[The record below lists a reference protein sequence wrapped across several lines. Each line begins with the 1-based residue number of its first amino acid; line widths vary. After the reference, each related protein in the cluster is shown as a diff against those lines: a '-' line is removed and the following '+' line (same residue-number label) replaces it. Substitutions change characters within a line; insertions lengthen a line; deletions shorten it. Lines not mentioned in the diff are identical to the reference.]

1 MTINLPAIYISIII
15 RRSFQHNPSS
25 MIQARYL
32 LQDLLWT
39 QTTNFLHRKKFSTGP
54 CVRLLCYKACLYHPT
69 WWESK
74 RFLELPSKSE
84 SEEKVANNTSK
95 KAAKVMTGGMQE
107 EKRQSG
113 FTYSH
118 GQEEEEETLPQLAI
132 LDKDPLV
139 K

>member
-1 MTINLPAIYISIII
+1 M
-15 RRSFQHNPSS
+15 
-25 MIQARYL
+25 
-32 LQDLLWT
+32 
-39 QTTNFLHRKKFSTGP
+39 
-54 CVRLLCYKACLYHPT
+54 
-69 WWESK
+69 
-74 RFLELPSKSE
+74 
-84 SEEKVANNTSK
+84 ANNTSK

>member
-1 MTINLPAIYISIII
+1 M
-15 RRSFQHNPSS
+15 
-25 MIQARYL
+25 
-32 LQDLLWT
+32 
-39 QTTNFLHRKKFSTGP
+39 
-54 CVRLLCYKACLYHPT
+54 RLLCYKACLYYPT

-74 RFLELPSKSE
+74 RFLELSSKSE
-84 SEEKVANNTSK
+84 SEEKVANKTSK
-95 KAAKVMTGGMQE
+95 KAAKVMTGRMQE
-107 EKRQSG
+107 DKSQSG